1 MPSTN
6 GASQAL
12 DDQEVFDEEVLFTEL
27 TDEAYEELAGL
38 EGSAVVGLS
47 FWDSSLAD
55 ELEEGPVTAE
65 QRTLIDLD
73 LFLEDNV
80 TLELYGAALL
90 TSPESEPIVG
100 MKALEEALIAMIDQ
114 ESILDEVAET
124 EDNSPVFV
132 FAADDQITL
141 IITVGAWAI
150 SEWDELPED

>member
-12 DDQEVFDEEVLFTEL
+12 DDQELFEEEVLLTEL
-27 TDEAYEELAGL
+27 TDEAYDELAGL

-55 ELEEGPVTAE
+55 ELEEGPVEAE
-65 QRTLIDLD
+65 RRTLIDLD

-100 MKALEEALIAMIDQ
+100 MKALEEALVAMVDR

-124 EDNSPVFV
+124 EDKSPVFV

-150 SEWDELPED
+150 SEWEELPED